1 MKKLIMMLT
10 VFLTLSIAVTGC
22 GSISKDVSPNGDSQ
36 SAVSEGSANYDGLTV
51 TIGVQGSGGLF
62 GKAREEKW
70 FEQEFEKLGVKV
82 EWAEFQSGPPMTE
95 AMASKRL
102 DFAGLGNMPVV
113 AGQAAG
119 IPFTIISQTL
129 DGKNNVAI
137 IVKKDSA
144 INSIEDLKGKKV
156 AVAKGS
162 NAYNFLYL
170 GLKESGLQA
179 SDIEAI
185 QLQPDEAQAAFETGG
200 IDAWAT
206 WDPYITLNSLTD
218 KGRVLT
224 DGEQLGVLSPS
235 FTIVRTEFA
244 EKYPELV
251 TLYLKIVEKSR
262 LWEEAHLAE
271 AQDRYA
277 AEYKVPL
284 GVIQGMRDRSS
295 MINIPISDEIAS
307 ELQKTADFQ
316 FEQKSIRKSIKVS
329 DIIDNQYIEAALKQ
343 VSEESQK

>member
-307 ELQKTADFQ
+307 ELQ
-316 FEQKSIRKSIKVS
+316 IRKSIKVS